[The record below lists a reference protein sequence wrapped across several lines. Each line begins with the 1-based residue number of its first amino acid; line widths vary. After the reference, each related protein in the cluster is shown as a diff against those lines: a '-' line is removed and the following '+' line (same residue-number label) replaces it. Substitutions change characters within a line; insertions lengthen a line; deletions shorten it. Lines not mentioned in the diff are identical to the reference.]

1 MQNGIMLLT
10 VQYGIV
16 CSNKAEC
23 GMPQHSMSKC
33 GMPQHSMPQ
42 HGVTQDSMLQFG
54 APWRSMSQYGMTQHI
69 TGHNCAIIESF
80 DRGANKTEY
89 YSCYG

>member
-10 VQYGIV
+10 EQYGIV

-23 GMPQHSMSKC
+23 GMPQHSMPKC
-33 GMPQHSMPQ
+33 GMPQHSM
-42 HGVTQDSMLQFG
+42 SQFG
-54 APWRSMSQYGMTQHI
+54 VPWRSMSQYGMTQHI

>member
-10 VQYGIV
+10 EQYGIV
-16 CSNKAEC
+16 CSNMAEC
-23 GMPQHSMSKC
+23 GMPQHSMS
-33 GMPQHSMPQ
+33 Q
-42 HGVTQDSMLQFG
+42 HGVTQ
-54 APWRSMSQYGMTQHI
+54 YI

-80 DRGANKTEY
+80 DREANKTEY

>member
-23 GMPQHSMSKC
+23 GVPQHGVPQHSMLQC
-33 GMPQHSMPQ
+33 GMPQ
-42 HGVTQDSMLQFG
+42 HGVTKHSMLQFG
-54 APWRSMSQYGMTQHI
+54 VPWRSMSQYGMTQHI